1 MASLNRVFLIG
12 NLTRDPE
19 VRFLSSGTA
28 VADLRMAVSRKF
40 KTQAGEDKEETCF
53 VDVVVWGRQAE
64 TCGEYLKKGSQAFIE
79 GRLKLD
85 EWEKN
90 GQKQSRIRVVAE
102 RVQFLGAP
110 RRAEFKDAAGGE
122 GRGARAPEA
131 PAAAEEAEA
140 PPAGDAG
147 SEDLPF

>member
-40 KTQAGEDKEETCF
+40 KTQSGEDREETCF

-64 TCGEYLKKGSQAFIE
+64 NCGEYLKKGSQAFIE

-110 RRAEFKDAAGGE
+110 RRGAEFKDAGE

-131 PAAAEEAEA
+131 PAAEEADV
-140 PPAGDAG
+140 PPAADGNA
-147 SEDLPF
+147 EDLPF